1 MSSHILLAMTAVLF
15 SLYYIISFFYLLLG
29 WFINTR
35 LTHLVCCERPGP
47 IYVQDHTSGMLSL
60 DQSCSFA
67 LLGLNPSKQCENLI
81 LNQHSAQIHAIGS
94 PGAYFL
100 PEVWWKSM
108 SVVLAESGWN
118 IYQNHLMGS
127 AWIWGNE
134 GLCDV
139 RYVLRGFVFDC
150 CVRPSRKN
158 RIKKHWKNWDG
169 GLIHFALNQIGF
181 LIGSP
186 TPIGLS
192 SHNQQHVCSL
202 SLARWWT
209 EPQSR
214 GVAWWREVCILVF
227 VTFCPAGPSSPSYIY
242 PVIHLHVCCGPMEL
256 KRHPGYSSWDLRLG
270 VDWGRVMC
278 MLSRLGIKKKKREEG
293 NAIGQQNRRRT

>member
-1 MSSHILLAMTAVLF
+1 MCSFLCIVSSHFSFLFFCWEDLSTLGSLIWSAVR
-15 SLYYIISFFYLLLG
+15 G
-29 WFINTR
+29 
-35 LTHLVCCERPGP
+35 
-47 IYVQDHTSGMLSL
+47 QDPYMYKITGMLSL

-139 RYVLRGFVFDC
+139 HCVLRGFVFDC
-150 CVRPSRKN
+150 YVWWSREN
-158 RIKKHWKNWDG
+158 QIKKH
-169 GLIHFALNQIGF
+169 
-181 LIGSP
+181 
-186 TPIGLS
+186 
-192 SHNQQHVCSL
+192 
-202 SLARWWT
+202 
-209 EPQSR
+209 
-214 GVAWWREVCILVF
+214 
-227 VTFCPAGPSSPSYIY
+227 
-242 PVIHLHVCCGPMEL
+242 
-256 KRHPGYSSWDLRLG
+256 
-270 VDWGRVMC
+270 
-278 MLSRLGIKKKKREEG
+278 
-293 NAIGQQNRRRT
+293 